1 MRCKN
6 TKYMDN
12 EKLFELKM
20 PKFLLALQPEPEHL
34 PNGFHFIY
42 SPLYLSLI
50 LVIRERTQQIVLN
63 RELKNKPQKLYV
75 FNEYEKF
82 NLIIIQNNVKLTGGE
97 LAPEISEAQFLDEAW
112 EWYSTNMIIQE

>member
-1 MRCKN
+1 MRDKN

-12 EKLFELKM
+12 DKLFELKM
-20 PKFLLALQPEPEHL
+20 PKFLLALQPEPDQL
-34 PNGFHFIY
+34 PNAFHFIY

-82 NLIIIQNNVKLTGGE
+82 KLIIIQNNVKITGGE
-97 LAPEISEAQFLDEAW
+97 LAPEITEAQFLDEAW
-112 EWYSTNMIIQE
+112 QWYNTNMITQQ

>member
-1 MRCKN
+1 MQKIKR
-6 TKYMDN
+6 
-12 EKLFELKM
+12 FELKM
-20 PKFLLALQPEPEHL
+20 PKFLLAVEPKRM

-42 SPLYLSLI
+42 SPYYLSLI

-63 RELKNKPQKLYV
+63 RELKSKPQKLYV

-97 LAPEISEAQFLDEAW
+97 LAPEITETQFLDEAW
-112 EWYSTNMIIQE
+112 QWYNTNMITQE

>member
-1 MRCKN
+1 
-6 TKYMDN
+6 MDN

-63 RELKNKPQKLYV
+63 RELKSKPQKLYV

-97 LAPEISEAQFLDEAW
+97 LAPEISETQFLDEAW
-112 EWYSTNMIIQE
+112 QWYNTNMIIQE

>member
-20 PKFLLALQPEPEHL
+20 PKFLLALQPEPDQL

-50 LVIRERTQQIVLN
+50 LVIRERTQQIVFN
-63 RELKNKPQKLYV
+63 RELKSKPQKLYV

-82 NLIIIQNNVKLTGGE
+82 NLIIIQNNVKITGGE
-97 LAPEISEAQFLDEAW
+97 LAPEISETQFLDDAW
-112 EWYSTNMIIQE
+112 QWYNTNMITQE

>member
-1 MRCKN
+1 MRGKN

-34 PNGFHFIY
+34 PNNFHFIY

-63 RELKNKPQKLYV
+63 RELKDKPQKLYV

-82 NLIIIQNNVKLTGGE
+82 NLIIIQNNVKVTGGE
-97 LAPEISEAQFLDEAW
+97 LAPVISETQFLDEAW
-112 EWYSTNMIIQE
+112 EWYNTNMITQE

>member
-1 MRCKN
+1 MDKN
-6 TKYMDN
+6 
-12 EKLFELKM
+12 KLFEFKM

-34 PNGFHFIY
+34 SNKFHFIY

-63 RELKNKPQKLYV
+63 RELKDKPQKLYI

-82 NLIIIQNNVKLTGGE
+82 KLIIIQNNVKITGGE
-97 LAPEISEAQFLDEAW
+97 LASKISETQFLDEAW
-112 EWYSTNMIIQE
+112 EWYKTNMITQE